1 MPKENHPTAAGLLM
15 FGYKYE
21 ITREFPSYFLDYQEN
36 RMVEMSNDGSILQK
50 DRIWFATT
58 SDDQKASKPTRKK
71 QILDLIQEYPSIS
84 RLELAKRL
92 GLHDSTIKRRLE
104 RLVAEGYIMRIVA
117 DKGGYWEVIKQ
128 ML

>member
-1 MPKENHPTAAGLLM
+1 M
-15 FGYKYE
+15 
-21 ITREFPSYFLDYQEN
+21 
-36 RMVEMSNDGSILQK
+36 
-50 DRIWFATT
+50 TT
-58 SDDQKASKPTRKK
+58 SDDQKTDQKTDQKK

-84 RLELAKRL
+84 RLKLAKRL
-92 GLHDSTIKRRLE
+92 GLHESTIKRRLE